1 MFTIAATRGA
11 IAGGHTGGC
20 RMTASFAI
28 VGLIAILVVYELVD
42 HLRNRS

>member
-1 MFTIAATRGA
+1 MFTIAATRGTA
-11 IAGGHTGGC
+11 VRSHKGGY